1 MIDSHAAGLRR
12 RLVITLAGAC
22 LAIAA
27 LTVVAFELFGGF
39 RSDAGWRVQLIAG
52 LGLAGIL
59 IVALQGAQLHRAF
72 TRMARELRNH
82 RDELV
87 ARIDAERASAQ
98 RIEHMAYHDALTSLP
113 NRTLFSR
120 MLEQSLLDARRA
132 RKQLAVMFI
141 DLDRFKNIND
151 TLGHEAGDALLKD
164 VAARLR
170 TALRASDRVARLGGD
185 EFVVLVTEIDD
196 DTALPTVANK
206 VIAAVA
212 RPCRLGDQDFRVT
225 ASIGISVYPID
236 GLDEPTLMKHADIA
250 MYQAKED
257 GRNGFAFYSDDLNHH
272 SVERLAFESNLRHAL
287 EDRQFEI
294 HYQPKVDC
302 KTGRITGVE
311 ALLRWR
317 HPDLGLVPPSKFIPV
332 AEETGLIVPIGRWV
346 LRNAC
351 RQLMA
356 WRRAGF
362 PAMRMAVNLSGRQFA
377 DDRLLDD
384 VRTILAETA
393 LPPDSL
399 EIEITESV
407 LMADVRKT
415 RAVLKAFRALSIRL
429 SVDDFGTGYSSLS
442 NLKRFPVDTIKV
454 DRSFVR
460 DLATND
466 EDKAIANAIIAM
478 GRTLGMSIVAEGVE
492 TDAQASFLRD
502 QGCDEI
508 QGFFYSRPVPPSELE
523 QLLREHPTAVLS
535 GADVVQGPRNRFAD
549 SGFVST
555 M

>member
-12 RLVITLAGAC
+12 RLVLTLAGAC

-27 LTVVAFELFGGF
+27 FTAAAFELFRNVGHE
-39 RSDAGWRVQLIAG
+39 DAWRLQVIAAAG
-52 LGLAGIL
+52 LACIV
-59 IVALQGAQLHRAF
+59 IVAAAGAHLHRALS
-72 TRMARELRNH
+72 RMARDLRNH

-98 RIEHMAYHDALTSLP
+98 RIEHMAYHDALTGLP

-120 MLEQSLLDARRA
+120 LLEQSLLDARRA
-132 RKQLAVMFI
+132 RRQLAVMFI

-196 DTALPTVANK
+196 ENS
-206 VIAAVA
+206 IAAVAGKVLATVA

-257 GRNGFAFYSDDLNHH
+257 GRNAVAFYSDDLNHH

-302 KTGRITGVE
+302 KTGRVTGVE

-317 HPDLGLVPPSKFIPV
+317 HPDLGLVLPSKFIPV

-356 WRRAGF
+356 WRRAGL
-362 PAMRMAVNLSGRQFA
+362 PPMRMAVNLSGRQFA

-384 VRTILAETA
+384 VRAILAETG

-415 RAVLKAFRALSIRL
+415 RAVLKAFRTLNIRL

-492 TDAQASFLRD
+492 TDAQAAFLRE

-508 QGFFYSRPVPPSELE
+508 QGFFYSRAVPPAELE
-523 QLLREHPTAVLS
+523 QLLRDHPTAVLS
-535 GADVVQGPRNRFAD
+535 GTDVAQGPRRFAD
-549 SGFVST
+549 SGFAST